1 MTLFGCKQSFFSTQ
15 LKINF
20 MKRKIILLFTAIV
33 FVMNF
38 SSCFVRQEH
47 GHHEMHHEGHREHHG
62 EGDRH

>member
-1 MTLFGCKQSFFSTQ
+1 
-15 LKINF
+15 